1 MSKDVSTLTVQDSED
16 SPRKQKGQDDD
27 KVVNVQVADAL
38 HEDDVKRE
46 GDEDDDGVKDLKNN
60 SNSRGSC
67 YLSHGT
73 IDTHGHCETCYLS
86 HSNASLNVRYPRTL

>member
-1 MSKDVSTLTVQDSED
+1 MKMPSHLQNSSKHVNRGRTINSGESSLSRSIDVSTLTVQDSED
-16 SPRKQKGQDDD
+16 SPGKQKGQDDD

-38 HEDDVKRE
+38 HEDDVKSE

-67 YLSHGT
+67 YLS
-73 IDTHGHCETCYLS
+73 
-86 HSNASLNVRYPRTL
+86 R